1 MQSWNL
7 IKPVSGVC
15 YFLKAVSGVCCFLK
29 AVNGACYLKEAFK
42 DTLKAYFC

>member
-15 YFLKAVSGVCCFLK
+15 YFLKAVSG
-29 AVNGACYLKEAFK
+29 ACYFKEAFK

>member
-15 YFLKAVSGVCCFLK
+15 YFLKAVSGACCF
-29 AVNGACYLKEAFK
+29 KEAFK